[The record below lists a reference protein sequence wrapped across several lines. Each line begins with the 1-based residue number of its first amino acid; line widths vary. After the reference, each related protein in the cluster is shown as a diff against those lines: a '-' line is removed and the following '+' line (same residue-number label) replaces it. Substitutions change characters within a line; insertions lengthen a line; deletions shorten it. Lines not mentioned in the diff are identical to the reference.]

1 MRIISEKCKI
11 MEKKIY
17 TKPENSAICVDTEIN
32 VMMQSASSGGSTG
45 GGRRNKSAEATTTD
59 TDELYTNPFGE

>member
-1 MRIISEKCKI
+1 

-17 TKPENSAICVDTEIN
+17 IKPETIQFDLDKQMNM
-32 VMMQSASSGGSTG
+32 VMMTGAVG
-45 GGRRNKSAEATTTD
+45 GGGGKSGKKSAEATTTD

>member
-17 TKPENSAICVDTEIN
+17 IKPETIQFDLDKQMNM
-32 VMMQSASSGGSTG
+32 VMMTGGTG
-45 GGRRNKSAEATTTD
+45 GGTGRPGRNKSAEATTTD